1 MDEPRGYGIASDLR
15 GSRREFGGF
24 NFERQEGW
32 LGTSLRLYME
42 HLDDMP
48 DLLTLELRKWS
59 LGYSLFDAFSCVG
72 IIPNSYN

>member
-1 MDEPRGYGIASDLR
+1 
-15 GSRREFGGF
+15 
-24 NFERQEGW
+24 
-32 LGTSLRLYME
+32 ME